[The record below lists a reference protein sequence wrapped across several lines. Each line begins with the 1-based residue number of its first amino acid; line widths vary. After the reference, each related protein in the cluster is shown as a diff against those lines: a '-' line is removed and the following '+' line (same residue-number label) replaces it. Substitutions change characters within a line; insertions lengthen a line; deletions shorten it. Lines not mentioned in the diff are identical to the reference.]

1 MIGFKK
7 RALPQPG
14 FSVVLL
20 VIWILAHESLD
31 PKTLLIGACA
41 AVVLPAL
48 THHFWPEALRVRRW
62 AMLIKFLFIFVYDII
77 VANIQVAQLVLGP
90 SEKLRPAFLEVPI
103 ILTNPLVISILSAVI
118 SLAPG
123 TVAANLSGDR
133 RTLLVHILH
142 TEDEEASIERIK
154 ERYEAALKEIFE

>member
-1 MIGFKK
+1 MIGI
-7 RALPQPG
+7 RQRILPQPG
-14 FSVVLL
+14 FSLVLWI
-20 VIWILAHESLD
+20 IWILAHESLAPD
-31 PKTLLIGACA
+31 TLLIGAGA
-41 AVVLPAL
+41 ALFLPAL

-62 AMLIKFLFIFVYDII
+62 GKLIKFLLIFVYDII

-103 ILTNPLVISILSAVI
+103 TLTNPLVISILSAVI

-142 TEDEEASIERIK
+142 TEDTEGSIERIK
-154 ERYEAALKEIFE
+154 ERYEAPLKEIFQ

>member
-1 MIGFKK
+1 MIKFRKK
-7 RALPQPG
+7 ILPQPG

-20 VIWILAHESLD
+20 ITWILAHESLE
-31 PKTLLIGACA
+31 PETLLIGACA
-41 AVVLPAL
+41 AIILPAL
-48 THHFWPEALRVRRW
+48 TNHFWPQMLRVRRW
-62 AMLIKFLFIFVYDII
+62 GMLIKFLFIFCYDII

-90 SEKLRPAFLEVPI
+90 SDRLRPAFLEVPI
-103 ILTNPLVISILSAVI
+103 TLSNPLVISILSAVI

-133 RTLLVHILH
+133 KTLLVHILH
-142 TEDEEASIERIK
+142 TDDTEGSVQRIK

>member
-1 MIGFKK
+1 MIGFREKI
-7 RALPQPG
+7 LPQPG

-20 VIWILAHESLD
+20 IIWILAHESLA
-31 PKTLLIGACA
+31 PKTLLIGTCA
-41 AVVLPAL
+41 AILLPLL
-48 THHFWPEALRVRRW
+48 TYHFWPETIRVRRW
-62 AMLIKFLFIFVYDII
+62 GMLIKFLFIFVYDII

-90 SEKLRPAFLEVPI
+90 SERLRPAFLEVPI
-103 ILTNPLVISILSAVI
+103 TLANPLVISMLSAVI

-142 TEDEEASIERIK
+142 TEDTEGSIQRIK
-154 ERYEAALKEIFE
+154 ERYEAPLKEIFE